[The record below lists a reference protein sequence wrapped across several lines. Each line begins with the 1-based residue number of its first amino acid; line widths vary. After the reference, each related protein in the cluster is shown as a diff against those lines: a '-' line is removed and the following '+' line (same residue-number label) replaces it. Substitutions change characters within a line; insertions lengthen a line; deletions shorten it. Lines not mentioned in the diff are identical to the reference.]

1 MAFHNTPHKR
11 VFHPGIG
18 ITQPAFGRIIRA
30 SFSLLGRMAYF
41 TCGAD
46 EGKSWVIP
54 AGSKAPKAAAVI
66 HNDFE
71 RGFIKAEVASFSDFQ
86 ACGST
91 FAGAKA
97 AAQEVLAGFAKA
109 DFSQIGKSK

>member
-1 MAFHNTPHKR
+1 MD
-11 VFHPGIG
+11 
-18 ITQPAFGRIIRA
+18 
-30 SFSLLGRMAYF
+30 SYF
-41 TCGAD
+41 TCGD
-46 EGKSWVIP
+46 DVVKSWVIP

-86 ACGST
+86 ACGSA

-97 AAQEVLAGFAKA
+97 AGKFQLEGKEYIVHDGDIITFR
-109 DFSQIGKSK
+109 FSV